1 AASVCWLA
9 MPLFGTPNS
18 VPGKI
23 AMLATLCG
31 LGGAVYVCFLL
42 ILKEQTTLSLLGEI
56 RKRLSSRKQERQTRA

>member
-1 AASVCWLA
+1 
-9 MPLFGTPNS
+9 
-18 VPGKI
+18 
-23 AMLATLCG
+23 MLATLCG